1 MPAPNKQGMDYF
13 RHSTGLIRDRKLR
26 EAKMKYGAAAT
37 VVYLSL
43 LELIYADKG
52 YYIQYDDNLV
62 WDVME
67 NLQGKYCPDAETVRE
82 IVECLVASGLF
93 SGDQFKR
100 KILTSKRVQQE
111 FYSVTV
117 ARKAV
122 DVDFSIWL
130 LSESEMRAMSGKSVV
145 LLNYIN
151 RLNNGVIRPNN
162 PINQS
167 NNSQSRVEKR
177 RVEKSRVE
185 GGTSPEEDEI
195 YAWIASLPLNLPPKS
210 IMELID
216 FLDQADRSLI
226 EWAVKEAADR
236 GKPWSYARAII
247 ADKLVKGIRSANQLL
262 PSARGRAVRRSYDA
276 GEMDRAGLTLPDQAK
291 LEESL

>member
-1 MPAPNKQGMDYF
+1 
-13 RHSTGLIRDRKLR
+13 
-26 EAKMKYGAAAT
+26 MKYGAAAT

-67 NLQGKYCPDAETVRE
+67 NLQGKYCPDADTVRE

-93 SGDQFKR
+93 SVDQFKR

-130 LSESEMRAMSGKSVV
+130 LSESEMRAISGKSVV

-185 GGTSPEEDEI
+185 KSRVEGEASPEEDETD
-195 YAWIASLPLNLPPKS
+195 AWISSLPMNLPPKA
-210 IMELID
+210 IMELMD

-247 ADKLVKGIRSANQLL
+247 ADKLSKGIRSASQLL
-262 PSARGRAVRRSYDA
+262 PSARGREIRRSYDA